1 MMGGLRSILE
11 LGVAFLALA
20 NFCMTTS
27 ELMKKFMEFSKEKAS
42 SIAKFFESKIPTK
55 TITKLM
61 APERRSKFL
70 K

>member
-27 ELMKKFMEFSKEKAS
+27 ELIKKFMEFSKEKAS
-42 SIAKFFESKIPTK
+42 SLAQFFQRKLPTK
-55 TITKLM
+55 TISKIM